1 MSARVLIVED
11 DPDLRGLLKT
21 MLATEGLEVDEAPHG
36 KAALDS
42 MERRRPDLIL
52 LDMRMPIMDG
62 WAFCRELD
70 RRGDRPKVIV
80 LTAAADPAER
90 AAEVRADAWLGKPF
104 EYQALLSA
112 VERVLNE
119 APMARRPGLYR

>member
-11 DPDLRGLLKT
+11 DPDLRGLLRT
-21 MLATEGLEVDEAPHG
+21 MLAMEGLDVDEAPHG
-36 KAALDS
+36 RAALDS
-42 MERRRPDLIL
+42 MQRRRPDLIL

-70 RRGDRPKVIV
+70 RQGDRPKVIV

-90 AAEVRADAWLGKPF
+90 AAEVRADGWLGKPF
-104 EYQALLSA
+104 EYKALLSA
-112 VERVLNE
+112 VERVL
-119 APMARRPGLYR
+119 RQVTYGS